1 MNNLSRIGQDAFIN
15 EVRSTL
21 AIQTLKILSNVLSFN
36 IIVMKEVKML

>member
-1 MNNLSRIGQDAFIN
+1 MKTCQGRDAFIN

-21 AIQTLKILSNVLSFN
+21 EIQSLKILSNVLSFN